1 MERAGADLC
10 NLGWLRNDELSGV
23 LRKSMTYPRLSW
35 KLQGYPMSPKN
46 MNRQGFFFP
55 WIPISFIWIAQLKA
69 LVARDLLRQSGK
81 QDVTASNP
89 MRSCKPLSVAMRWA
103 AYNFKSSH
111 PFLCKTTNT
120 IHATEAQEAKKV
132 RATAPQRLEEALR
145 CRRTAAPAAA
155 AAAPPSAGWAAVRTP
170 PKAVAVNT
178 VRGVAKED
186 VFGRND
192 SFTEWWFFFGIDSTR
207 LRWTN
212 ANDYKED

>member
-1 MERAGADLC
+1 
-10 NLGWLRNDELSGV
+10 
-23 LRKSMTYPRLSW
+23 MTYPRLSW

-46 MNRQGFFFP
+46 MNRQVFF
-55 WIPISFIWIAQLKA
+55 QLKA

-89 MRSCKPLSVAMRWA
+89 MLSCKPLSVAMRWA
-103 AYNFKSSH
+103 AYNFRSSK
-111 PFLCKTTNT
+111 FFFRSFSLFASVFAQIQIVQ

-145 CRRTAAPAAA
+145 GRRTGTAPAAA

-192 SFTEWWFFFGIDSTR
+192 SFTRVMIIFWH
-207 LRWTN
+207 
-212 ANDYKED
+212 

>member
-1 MERAGADLC
+1 
-10 NLGWLRNDELSGV
+10 
-23 LRKSMTYPRLSW
+23 
-35 KLQGYPMSPKN
+35 
-46 MNRQGFFFP
+46 MNRQVFF
-55 WIPISFIWIAQLKA
+55 QLKA

-81 QDVTASNP
+81 QDVTVSNP
-89 MRSCKPLSVAMRWA
+89 MLSCKPLSVAMRWA
-103 AYNFKSSH
+103 AYNFRSSK
-111 PFLCKTTNT
+111 FFFSVSNLRIRFCANTNRR

-192 SFTEWWFFFGIDSTR
+192 SFTE
-207 LRWTN
+207 
-212 ANDYKED
+212 